1 MSFSD
6 SNPND
11 KSNNNDKINM
21 FENLDEAQTFR

>member
-11 KSNNNDKINM
+11 NSNNNDKNNT